1 MFNKLFSHYNRAVY
15 EIIVEKYCTARQATD
30 GNIAHA
36 HCMLDTESY
45 KHTLKICNTDCFY
58 TATIVAR
65 TRLSVT
71 LYVHCLT
78 C

>member
-45 KHTLKICNTDCFY
+45 KHTLKI
-58 TATIVAR
+58 
-65 TRLSVT
+65 
-71 LYVHCLT
+71 
-78 C
+78 